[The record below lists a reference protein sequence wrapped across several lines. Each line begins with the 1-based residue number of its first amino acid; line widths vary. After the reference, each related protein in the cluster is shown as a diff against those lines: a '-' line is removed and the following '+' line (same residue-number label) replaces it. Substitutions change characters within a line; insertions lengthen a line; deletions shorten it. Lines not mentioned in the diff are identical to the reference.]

1 MNMGGATAAPPARL
15 YTLRHACI
23 TLLLAAGE
31 NVKAVASS
39 VGHTNPTMTLNVH
52 AHALPDAG
60 AKLAATMD
68 RVLAAGS

>member
-1 MNMGGATAAPPARL
+1 MPTVRL
-15 YTLRHACI
+15 YALRHTCI

-31 NVKAVASS
+31 NVKAVAAS
-39 VGHTNPTMTLNVH
+39 VGHASPRMTLNVY

-68 RVLAAGS
+68 RVLASG